1 MFTFFTIV
9 FAIVWAVVSFI
20 LLFKVWDNIGPIV
33 LSFSKSRHGYH
44 LPHHLGRSRLAL
56 DEDFRVIH
64 LQNNSQRRCKA
75 AAFES
80 QRLFLLAKVILR
92 VFEFPLIF
100 LNQKATF
107 VLLTELHF
115 GQLGKRLHWAQ
126 R

>member
-9 FAIVWAVVSFI
+9 FAIVWAVGSFI

-33 LSFSKSRHGYH
+33 
-44 LPHHLGRSRLAL
+44 
-56 DEDFRVIH
+56 RVIH
-64 LQNNSQRRCKA
+64 PRNSIQRKCKA

-92 VFEFPLIF
+92 VFEVLQIF

-126 R
+126 L

>member
-33 LSFSKSRHGYH
+33 LSFSKSHIVQ
-44 LPHHLGRSRLAL
+44 LLAL

>member
-33 LSFSKSRHGYH
+33 LSFSKSHIVQ
-44 LPHHLGRSRLAL
+44 LLAMAIIFPHHLGRSRLAL

-64 LQNNSQRRCKA
+64 PRNSIQRKCKA

-80 QRLFLLAKVILR
+80 QRLFLWPKLFFA
-92 VFEFPLIF
+92 F
-100 LNQKATF
+100 
-107 VLLTELHF
+107 
-115 GQLGKRLHWAQ
+115 
-126 R
+126 

>member
-33 LSFSKSRHGYH
+33 LSFSKSHIVQLRHGDH

-64 LQNNSQRRCKA
+64 RQKEHS
-75 AAFES
+75 
-80 QRLFLLAKVILR
+80 AKVQSR
-92 VFEFPLIF
+92 GF
-100 LNQKATF
+100 
-107 VLLTELHF
+107 
-115 GQLGKRLHWAQ
+115 
-126 R
+126 

>member
-33 LSFSKSRHGYH
+33 LKEPYRAAPRHGDH

-64 LQNNSQRRCKA
+64 LQTTVSEGVKP
-75 AAFES
+75 
-80 QRLFLLAKVILR
+80 RLLR
-92 VFEFPLIF
+92 VSGFFFWPKLFFAF
-100 LNQKATF
+100 LSF
-107 VLLTELHF
+107 
-115 GQLGKRLHWAQ
+115 R
-126 R
+126 